1 MKYFLALILFA
12 SFNGSAQDDEKV
24 DEDEPD
30 FYYAIESHIKTNR
43 HLSIGI
49 EPLAVGFMGSYIK
62 MGVGANFDVADL
74 MGKYSIAG
82 NFNYG
87 YVNYSLDKNKVDYA
101 TVEIN
106 DKLRNFDLNFNVGYT
121 LKSETATEDWNV
133 KLKSSGNTDYYATM
147 PCKSTTSYSVTAG
160 FNMSSFYSADELT
173 VQSTFVDPFNGVEYS
188 SESQDRIVF
197 GQTRSNIS
205 LGFKRRVSANSVYK
219 TTKYGT
225 VTNSLEKYIS
235 ADLLI
240 GLPSE
245 LPVFYAYN
253 YNNPTYPNEVSSV
266 SPVTTLTAT
275 SIEESYKMLPIGI
288 RAEYK
293 QNTRDAASFGW
304 NISGGVFPGHYS
316 SIVSLIALKIGVTY
330 NFLYKI

>member
-1 MKYFLALILFA
+1 MKYFLALILLA
-12 SFNGSAQDDEKV
+12 SFNVSAQDDEKV
-24 DEDEPD
+24 DGNEPD
-30 FYYAIESHIKTNR
+30 FYYDIESHLKTAR
-43 HLSIGI
+43 HLSFGL

-62 MGVGANFDVADL
+62 MGVGANFDIADL
-74 MGKYSIAG
+74 LDKYSIAG

-87 YVNYSLDKNKVDYA
+87 YVNYSTDKNKVDIA
-101 TVEIN
+101 TVEVN
-106 DKLRNFDLNFNVGYT
+106 EKLRSFDLNFNLGYT
-121 LKSETATEDWNV
+121 FKSETEMQTWEV
-133 KLKSSGNTDYYATM
+133 RLGSRG
-147 PCKSTTSYSVTAG
+147 STKYVAFLPSEVTTRYSVIAG

-173 VQSTFVDPFNGVEYS
+173 VQSTFVDPFNGIEYS
-188 SESQDRIVF
+188 SESQDRVVF

-205 LGFKRRVSANSVYK
+205 IGFKRRTSAHSVYK
-219 TTKYGT
+219 TTTYGT
-225 VTNSLEKYIS
+225 VTNSIEKSIS
-235 ADLLI
+235 AELLI

-245 LPVFYAYN
+245 LPVFYEYN
-253 YNNPTYPNEVSSV
+253 YNNPTYPNEVSSI
-266 SPVTTLTAT
+266 SPVTTTTAA

-304 NISGGVFPGHYS
+304 NISCGIFPGHYS